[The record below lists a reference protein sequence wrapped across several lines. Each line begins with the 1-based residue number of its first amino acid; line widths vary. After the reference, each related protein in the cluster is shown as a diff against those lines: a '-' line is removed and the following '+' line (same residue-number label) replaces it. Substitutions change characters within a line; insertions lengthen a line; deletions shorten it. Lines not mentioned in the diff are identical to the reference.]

1 MYSDN
6 NTQFTMI
13 NQNLILVFSFT
24 TKATSNFVNA
34 QSNFLCTIKLF
45 IKIYNQFII
54 CHHLIHVLTGDFFR
68 HEMISVKLMPKVL
81 NVQFFSRFLK

>member
-1 MYSDN
+1 MYCDN

-45 IKIYNQFII
+45 FKIYNQFII
-54 CHHLIHVLTGDFFR
+54 CHHLIHVLTGFFLD
-68 HEMISVKLMPKVL
+68 MK
-81 NVQFFSRFLK
+81 